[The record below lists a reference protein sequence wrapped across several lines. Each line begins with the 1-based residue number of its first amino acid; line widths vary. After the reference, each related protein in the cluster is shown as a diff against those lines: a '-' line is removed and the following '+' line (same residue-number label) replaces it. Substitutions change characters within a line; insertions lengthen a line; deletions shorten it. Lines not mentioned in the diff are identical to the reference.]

1 MRLIL
6 TVWLLVVAPF
16 STAGTILI
24 MGDSISAAFGIDKA
38 QGWVELLDRKLSQ
51 QCDSSNVNMTARLAG
66 KIVVKNASV
75 SGETTAGGLARL
87 PALLSEA
94 QPSLVVIELGGNDGL
109 RGLSPK
115 MMQRNLQSMI
125 ELSRDAGAKV
135 VLLGIHVPSNFGPAY
150 RKLFDDAYV
159 QVASATSVSF
169 MPFFLDGLFDDPA
182 MMQDDGIHPTAL
194 AQPQLLENAWTVMAD
209 ELSAVCSVAVNQ
221 S

>member
-16 STAGTILI
+16 SYAGTILI

-38 QGWVELLDRKLSQ
+38 QGWVELLDRKLLQ
-51 QCDSSNVNMTARLAG
+51 ECDSNDVRMTANRA

-87 PALLSEA
+87 PGLLAEV

-109 RGLSPK
+109 RGLSPNV
-115 MMQRNLQSMI
+115 MQRNLQSMV
-125 ELSRDAGAKV
+125 ELSRDAGATV
-135 VLLGIHVPSNFGPAY
+135 VLLGIHMPSNFGAAY
-150 RKLFDDAYV
+150 RKLFDDAYLRV
-159 QVASATSVSF
+159 VSATDVPF
-169 MPFFLDGLFDDPA
+169 MPFFLDGLLDDPV
-182 MMQDDGIHPTAL
+182 MMQDDGIHPTAA
-194 AQPQLLENAWTVMAD
+194 AQPTLLDNAWTVMA
-209 ELSAVCSVAVNQ
+209 EEISAVCSMAADE